1 MRACIKDRGRRLAS
15 VKIYSR
21 QRGLTNHS
29 LSPED
34 NMITSLDET
43 SAAIRRDSSAMSKAE
58 CQVRELLVNQISTET
73 LANFRF
79 LVPPQ
84 LLLEAETT
92 TSCSVG
98 IPLRQLGEKTE
109 PPIALGHMVVY
120 EGEEAD
126 PANT

>member
-1 MRACIKDRGRRLAS
+1 MYAYHEAFIKDGGGRLAL
-15 VKIYSR
+15 VKICSR
-21 QRGLTNHS
+21 ERGLANHS

-73 LANFRF
+73 LDYFRF

-84 LLLEAETT
+84 LLLEAEDHIVFYPRDG
-92 TSCSVG
+92 SLDL
-98 IPLRQLGEKTE
+98 I
-109 PPIALGHMVVY
+109 IH
-120 EGEEAD
+120 
-126 PANT
+126 